1 MLAVKSENPESSR
14 GVPVVVHCI
23 EDGNDDVDLGAACH
37 DDSVQVK
44 RSKTTQALKAWL
56 NLRPAGLKHEIKA
69 EHARW

>member
-44 RSKTTQALKAWL
+44 TVENDPGSESVA
-56 NLRPAGLKHEIKA
+56 
-69 EHARW
+69 